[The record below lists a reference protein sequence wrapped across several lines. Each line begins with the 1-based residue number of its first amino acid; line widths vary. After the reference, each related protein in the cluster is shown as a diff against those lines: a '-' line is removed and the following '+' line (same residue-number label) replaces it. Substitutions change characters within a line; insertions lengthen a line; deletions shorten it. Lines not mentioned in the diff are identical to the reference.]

1 MRFRGNWDERCLLCS
16 PPGNYCGFF
25 TRTMDPGNSPCSGP
39 TGGLVSF
46 KEAKGGVQS
55 SAGALCMKNDGAFVM
70 GLHMVWQADAGLLQH
85 CPVQPG
91 WLVQAPPCSWCS
103 CSPLS
108 HTSCH
113 GSPGAPA
120 PKPCVCQSSCV
131 CAYELSFHLRKE
143 LFLAGP
149 NQVSALALSVAFKKR
164 APAFTECLQ
173 ELGRVLSFKFS
184 REFIQCATERWR
196 LFWAPHT

>member
-1 MRFRGNWDERCLLCS
+1 
-16 PPGNYCGFF
+16 
-25 TRTMDPGNSPCSGP
+25 MDPGNSPYSGP
-39 TGGLVSF
+39 TGGLVSL
-46 KEAKGGVQS
+46 KEAKGGAQS
-55 SAGALCMKNDGAFVM
+55 SAGALCMKNDRAFIHGVATWR
-70 GLHMVWQADAGLLQH
+70 GKQTLGSSSTALHSLEA
-85 CPVQPG
+85 G
-91 WLVQAPPCSWCS
+91 WLVQAPPCTWCS